1 MNKIFRATT
10 AAFALASAL
19 ALGAC
24 AETRTRESTGD
35 YVDNAAITAKVK
47 AAILQD
53 PVVKVMQIHVT
64 TYKDVVQLSGFVDT
78 AQMKA
83 RAGTVAS
90 QVAGVSS
97 VKNDLVVKSTE
108 AAPGLRQRPEGAGCF
123 LTRQAGS
130 GDLPWK

>member
-1 MNKIFRATT
+1 MNRAFRA
-10 AAFALASAL
+10 AAAILALASAL

-24 AETRTRESTGD
+24 AETPTRESTGD

-97 VKNDLVVKSTE
+97 VKNDLVVK
-108 AAPGLRQRPEGAGCF
+108 
-123 LTRQAGS
+123 
-130 GDLPWK
+130 

>member
-1 MNKIFRATT
+1 MNRSFRTAA

-35 YVDNAAITAKVK
+35 YVDNTAITAKVK
-47 AAILQD
+47 TAILQD
-53 PVVKVMQIHVT
+53 PALKVMQIQVT

-78 AQMKA
+78 TQMKA

-90 QVAGVSS
+90 QVAGVAS
-97 VKNDLVVKSTE
+97 VKNDLMVK
-108 AAPGLRQRPEGAGCF
+108 
-123 LTRQAGS
+123 
-130 GDLPWK
+130 